1 MADTIDPTLVRDL
14 ADILRDTDL
23 SEIEVEQGDL
33 RIRVVRGG
41 GAPAPMMTYAAPTA
55 APAMAPAPQPLPA
68 SASSVPD
75 SAPPATAAGETVK
88 SPMVGTVY
96 LSPTPGADTF
106 VQPGQRVTAGQTL
119 LIIEAMKTMNPIP
132 APKAGVLLELLVANE
147 QPVEFGEA
155 LAIIE

>member
-23 SEIEVEQGDL
+23 SEIEVEQGEL

-41 GAPAPMMTYAAPTA
+41 AGPAPTPTAMMYAAQS
-55 APAMAPAPQPLPA
+55 APPVAQPQPA
-68 SASSVPD
+68 SASSIPE
-75 SAPPATAAGETVK
+75 AGPPAPTSGETVK

-96 LSPTPGADTF
+96 LSPTPGADAF

-119 LIIEAMKTMNPIP
+119 MIIEAMKTMNPIP
-132 APKAGVLLELLVANE
+132 APKAGVLVELMVANE